1 MAYDF
6 TQFKKRAAEVEIWL
20 AEEFS
25 GIRTGRAT
33 AALLDGVLVD
43 SYGAKTAIKHV
54 ANIAVEDAKTLK
66 ITPWDNSLVKG
77 IETAIATANL
87 GVSTVPDQVGV
98 RVIFPDL
105 TSERRAQ
112 LIKLIGQKL
121 EEARVSLRREREE
134 VWNDIQ
140 KKEKDGVISEDEKFR
155 YKDDLQKIVDE
166 GNKKL
171 EAAVEKK
178 EKEISG

>member
-1 MAYDF
+1 MPYDF
-6 TQFKKRAAEVEIWL
+6 SVFKNRVGEVEAWL

-43 SYGAKTAIKHV
+43 SYGAKTALKHV
-54 ANIAVEDAKTLK
+54 ANISVEDAKTLR
-66 ITPWDNSLVKG
+66 ITPWDHTLVKG
-77 IETAIATANL
+77 IETAIAAANI
-87 GVSTVPDQVGV
+87 GVSTVPDSNGV

-112 LIKLIGQKL
+112 LVKLVGQKL
-121 EEARVSLRREREE
+121 EDARVSLRKEREE
-134 VWNDIQ
+134 VWSDIQ
-140 KKEKDGVISEDEKFR
+140 KKEKDGQLTEDEKFK

-171 EAAVEKK
+171 EAMAEKK
-178 EKEISG
+178 EVEIAS